1 MRVYQFFI
9 YSVLLLAQAFAQMPE
24 EEASLTRALV
34 DYQSLQT
41 ELNELLKLK
50 SADCSLETDPS
61 RGESSCL
68 LKNYCQMPAVDKDS
82 PILYQN
88 KKGQKIVNEQY
99 YNIRNSINACLREKY
114 SDEIAEKRDE
124 LTQRLGS
131 VHLQKI
137 IAANKALIA
146 LTAKH
151 GQGAKLQRIS
161 AEILN
166 ISMEAGIN
174 NEAAVWGMLKSGR
187 EELLA
192 VLTLAEKRTKNKL
205 HPDIKKK
212 LVEIEY
218 LKANPL
224 FLEEVASFEKE
235 LLPQFSP
242 KDPFFDWSL
251 LTDASAAG
259 GPKAL
264 AKNREQLVKKSQ
276 EAYALFEETQK
287 DIITYLNEKKTQ
299 KNLNEIERIIERVKT
314 IKFNTPRL
322 TAEVR
327 EYCKYP
333 NAFYNASN
341 HSFTLCPQYLN
352 YPSIALKE
360 TIAHEMAHS
369 FDSCNLSGNF
379 YKNKGPEIFEEAPFE
394 IEIIKTPVSGNFR
407 NTRGETPVELNPKN
421 KIQGPMLYAD
431 HPFSKTMSCLQDS
444 RSVGAKVS
452 DIEGLRQDAKAKLAA
467 LTKLGQNNGQ
477 NAEARGLNYF
487 VANERDYFDHF
498 QGCDNSSL
506 GERVGRSQMQE
517 AFADKIS
524 SEIIARDLKKLSR
537 EEARHSVL
545 EIALSYG
552 NICPNQTAAETKL
565 RMYGIKEGCPE
576 YLENMSNEKKIL
588 LQLERIDPSFD
599 PHPSAVIRIEKNL
612 LANPATR
619 QLLKCPKDRGVLYC
633 E

>member
-9 YSVLLLAQAFAQMPE
+9 YSALLLAQAFAQIPE
-24 EEASLTRALV
+24 GEPSLTRSIS
-34 DYQSLQT
+34 DFQTLQI

-50 SADCSLETDPS
+50 SADCLPETGPSL
-61 RGESSCL
+61 GESSCL
-68 LKNYCQMPAVDKDS
+68 LKNYCQMPAIHKDS
-82 PILYQN
+82 ALIYQN
-88 KKGQKIVNEQY
+88 DKGEKIVNEEY

-114 SDEIAEKRDE
+114 SDEISEKRDE
-124 LTQRLGS
+124 LTQKLGNA
-131 VHLQKI
+131 HLQKI

-166 ISMEAGIN
+166 ISMEAGLN
-174 NEAAVWGMLKSGR
+174 NEAKVWGMTKSSS

-192 VLTLAEKRTKNKL
+192 VLNLAEKRTKNKL
-205 HPDIKKK
+205 HPDIKKR

-235 LLPQFSP
+235 LFPQFSP
-242 KDPFFDWSL
+242 KDPFYDWSL
-251 LTDASAAG
+251 LTNSSAAG
-259 GPKAL
+259 GPRML
-264 AKNREQLVKKSQ
+264 ANNREQLVKKSQ
-276 EAYALFEETQK
+276 VAYALFEETQK
-287 DIITYLNEKKTQ
+287 DIITYLNEKKTE
-299 KNLNEIERIIERVKT
+299 KNLKEMERIIERVKT

-322 TAEVR
+322 TAEMR

-333 NAFYNASN
+333 NAFYNSRN

-379 YKNKGPEIFEEAPFE
+379 YKNKGPEILEEAPFE

-407 NTRGETPVELNPKN
+407 NTRGEVPAELNPKN
-421 KIQGPMLYAD
+421 KIQGQMLYAN
-431 HPFSKTMSCLQDS
+431 HPFYSTMSCLQNP
-444 RSVGAKVS
+444 RSVGVEIS
-452 DIEGLRQDAKAKLAA
+452 DIEGLRKEAKAKLAA
-467 LTKLGQNNGQ
+467 LTKLGQNNPQ
-477 NAEARGLNYF
+477 NPEARGLNYF
-487 VANERDYFDHF
+487 VANEREYFDHF
-498 QGCDNSSL
+498 QGCDNPNL
-506 GERVGRSQMQE
+506 GDSMGRNQMQE

-524 SEIIARDLKKLSR
+524 SEIIARDLKKLSKDQ
-537 EEARHSVL
+537 ARNSVL

-552 NICPNQTAAETKL
+552 NICPNQTAAEMKL

-588 LQLERIDPSFD
+588 LQLDHIDPSFD
-599 PHPSAVIRIEKNL
+599 PHTSAVKRIERNL
-612 LANPATR
+612 LAHPATR
-619 QLLKCPKDRGVLYC
+619 KLLKCPKDRGVLYC